1 MYVGHRAVGN
11 NIVDG
16 IKDLIKANSH
26 VKLNIVEP
34 TDTFNSKVGFFM
46 HSLIEQNASPQSIA
60 NDSEQLLNEK
70 GGGYFDIVLLR
81 FTPFYDKKEMLDI
94 FADYKK
100 TLSQL
105 KKKYPKTIFVHN
117 TFPLSRSKTTWKTW
131 IKKLIGKKDL
141 WEYAVNIKANEFNEQ
156 LRKEYYGKEPLFDL
170 AKIQSTYPDEKRA
183 TFSFDGKE
191 YFQLVPDYTYD
202 GTHLNEKG
210 RKIVAE
216 ELLLF
221 LASII

>member
-1 MYVGHRAVGN
+1 MILLTLFASINEASNTTQFLYSAINDVQISKWQEVYQKKIYFGHRSVGN

-105 KKKYPKTIFVHN
+105 KKKYPKTI
-117 TFPLSRSKTTWKTW
+117 LGIRRQ
-131 IKKLIGKKDL
+131 
-141 WEYAVNIKANEFNEQ
+141 Y
-156 LRKEYYGKEPLFDL
+156 
-170 AKIQSTYPDEKRA
+170 
-183 TFSFDGKE
+183 
-191 YFQLVPDYTYD
+191 
-202 GTHLNEKG
+202 
-210 RKIVAE
+210 
-216 ELLLF
+216 
-221 LASII
+221 